1 MVATIIA
8 YGMSLLMSALT
19 ISGATLA
26 LQGKV
31 TRLEAPF
38 HMCAI
43 VLFGF
48 LAWCF
53 ARLGGM

>member
-1 MVATIIA
+1 MAAMIIA
-8 YGMSLLMSALT
+8 YGMSLLLSALT
-19 ISGATLA
+19 ISGVTLA
-26 LQGKV
+26 MQGKV

-48 LAWCF
+48 LAWVF
-53 ARLGGM
+53 AKLGGI